1 MPKTADLF
9 FTESSS
15 LWVVKLEF
23 QKLADPVKFEGGFPH
38 LYGNFGARDVES
50 ISRFE
55 RAEGQKWAESMG
67 HSDWLQ

>member
-1 MPKTADLF
+1 M
-9 FTESSS
+9 
-15 LWVVKLEF
+15 VKLERE
-23 QKLADPVKFEGGFPH
+23 KLADPVKFEDGFPH